1 MCFKSPWSLYLILF
15 FNRFVL
21 QKFKWHM
28 FAAAPPENDSNWMRS
43 SKWTQGWSCRKKLI
57 DLEAGSGSVPTSLC
71 GLNPVRNQA
80 KQLLRDSSD
89 FARLCSPADQ
99 SEILDN
105 YALCAGKSCRLL
117 TSHDDTNT
125 QHHMF
130 MSNNNDK
137 TRFRSKLHTAS
148 LI

>member
-1 MCFKSPWSLYLILF
+1 M
-15 FNRFVL
+15 
-21 QKFKWHM
+21 
-28 FAAAPPENDSNWMRS
+28 
-43 SKWTQGWSCRKKLI
+43 
-57 DLEAGSGSVPTSLC
+57 DLAAGSGSVPTSLC

-80 KQLLRDSSD
+80 KQLLHDSSD
-89 FARLCSPADQ
+89 FARLCSSADE

-105 YALCAGKSCRLL
+105 ALCAGKSCRLL
-117 TSHDDTNT
+117 TSHDGTNT
-125 QHHMF
+125 QSPRNKSSMF